1 MKSHVLMSSIMILT
15 LCVAALAQQ
24 PAESKASAGGAIKG
38 RVLNEGIPASEA
50 TVYAAAIDRPLQG
63 RLPFTHTDSQ
73 GRFLLNDLTP
83 GKYTVFAGIKDRIVN
98 PAILSAFMD
107 ADPKSRVKIEVLDHQ
122 IIEDLELHLAPEPA
136 KLIGQLVDAETGQ
149 PVEKAQMLLCREDN
163 PRNCFGT
170 SANGR
175 FELPVPSVGF
185 SIKVSAPGYHTW
197 HYGADGSEKRRGI
210 LKLSPDSNEELV
222 ISLQPVR

>member
-1 MKSHVLMSSIMILT
+1 MKRYVLMISIMILT
-15 LCVAALAQQ
+15 LCVGGLAQQ
-24 PAESKASAGGAIKG
+24 PAESKASAVGAIKG
-38 RVLNEGIPASEA
+38 RVLNEVIPASEA
-50 TVYAAAIDRPLQG
+50 KVYAAPSDRPLSG

-73 GRFLLNDLTP
+73 GRFLLNDLAP
-83 GKYTVFAGIKDRIVN
+83 GKYTVYAGTKDRIVN
-98 PAILSAFMD
+98 PAMLSAFMV
-107 ADPKSRVKIEVLDHQ
+107 ADPKSRVRIEVLDHQ
-122 IIEDLELHLAPEPA
+122 IIGDLELHLEPEPA

-149 PVEKAQMLLCREDN
+149 PVQKAQMLLCREDN

-185 SIKVSAPGYHTW
+185 SIKVSAPGYRTW
-197 HYGADGSEKRRGI
+197 HYGAHGSEKGSGI
-210 LKLSPDSNEELV
+210 LKLLPGSNEELV